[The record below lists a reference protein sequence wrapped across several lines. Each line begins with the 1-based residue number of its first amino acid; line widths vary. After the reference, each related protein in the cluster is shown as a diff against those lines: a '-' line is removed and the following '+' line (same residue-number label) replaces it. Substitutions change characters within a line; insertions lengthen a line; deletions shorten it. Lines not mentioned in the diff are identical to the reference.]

1 MFLCYYNLIAPR
13 LGLVPVEVF
22 GIIRPVKKVYI
33 DGQNFLYKAA
43 DVLMKHGNI
52 SSKDELTK
60 IDMRSL
66 FENIAGNGVDIV
78 FYGAKVRVWKDLDD
92 SIREKTTRFSDV
104 ARRLRNTLNNQDIV
118 FKEVGKLKVRDSDV
132 CHNCRHRDLRMQE
145 KGVDVGM
152 AVDIVVDAC
161 NGAIDEVV
169 LVSSDTDLLPAIQAA
184 KAQAVKVTYIGFSDK
199 MTRAIAKQ
207 ANTGA
212 VMSDQEIIEAFNRY
226 NTASK

>member
-1 MFLCYYNLIAPR
+1 M
-13 LGLVPVEVF
+13 
-22 GIIRPVKKVYI
+22 KKVYI

-43 DVLMKHGNI
+43 DVLIKHGSV
-52 SSKDELTK
+52 SSKNELAK

-66 FENIAGNGVDIV
+66 FEDIAGNDVEIV
-78 FYGAKVRVWKDLDD
+78 FYGAKVRVRKDLDD

-104 ARRLRNTLNNQDIV
+104 ARRLRNTLNNQGII
-118 FKEVGKLKVRDSDV
+118 FREIGKLKVRDSDV
-132 CHNCRHRDLRMQE
+132 CHNCQHRDLRMQE

-184 KAQAVKVTYIGFSDK
+184 KAQAVKVTYVGFSDK
-199 MTRAIAKQ
+199 MTKAIARQ
-207 ANTGA
+207 ADA
-212 VMSDQEIIEAFNRY
+212 SVVMSDQGIIEAFDRY
-226 NTASK
+226 NTTSK

>member
-1 MFLCYYNLIAPR
+1 M
-13 LGLVPVEVF
+13 
-22 GIIRPVKKVYI
+22 KKVYI

-66 FENIAGNGVDIV
+66 FENIAGNGINIV
-78 FYGAKVRVWKDLDD
+78 FYGAKVRVRKDLDD

-118 FKEVGKLKVRDSDV
+118 FKEVGKLKVRDSDA

-207 ANTGA
+207 ANTSA
-212 VMSDQEIIEAFNRY
+212 VMSD
-226 NTASK
+226 

>member
-1 MFLCYYNLIAPR
+1 M
-13 LGLVPVEVF
+13 
-22 GIIRPVKKVYI
+22 KKVYI

-43 DVLMKHGNI
+43 DVLIKHGSV
-52 SSKDELTK
+52 SSKNELTK

-66 FENIAGNGVDIV
+66 FEDIAGNDVEIV
-78 FYGAKVRVWKDLDD
+78 FYGAKVRVRKDLDD

-104 ARRLRNTLNNQDIV
+104 ARRLRNTLNNQGII
-118 FKEVGKLKVRDSDV
+118 FREIGKLKVRDSDV
-132 CHNCRHRDLRMQE
+132 CHNCQHRDLRMQE

-184 KAQAVKVTYIGFSDK
+184 KAQAVKVTYVGFSDK
-199 MTRAIAKQ
+199 MTKAIARQ
-207 ANTGA
+207 ADA
-212 VMSDQEIIEAFNRY
+212 SVVMSDQGIIEAFDRY
-226 NTASK
+226 NTTSK

>member
-1 MFLCYYNLIAPR
+1 M
-13 LGLVPVEVF
+13 
-22 GIIRPVKKVYI
+22 KKVYI

-66 FENIAGNGVDIV
+66 FENIVGNGVDIV
-78 FYGAKVRVWKDLDD
+78 FYGAKVRVRKDLDD

-132 CHNCRHRDLRMQE
+132 CHNCWHRDLRMQE

-161 NGAIDEVV
+161 NRAIDEVV

-184 KAQAVKVTYIGFSDK
+184 KARAVKVTYIGFSDK
-199 MTRAIAKQ
+199 MTRAIARQ
-207 ANTGA
+207 ADTS
-212 VMSDQEIIEAFNRY
+212 VVISDQEIIEAFDRY
-226 NTASK
+226 NIASK

>member
-1 MFLCYYNLIAPR
+1 MFLCYYSLIAPR

-66 FENIAGNGVDIV
+66 FENIAGNGINIV
-78 FYGAKVRVWKDLDD
+78 FYGAKVRVRKDLDD

>member
-1 MFLCYYNLIAPR
+1 M
-13 LGLVPVEVF
+13 
-22 GIIRPVKKVYI
+22 KKVYI

-43 DVLMKHGNI
+43 DVLIKHGSV
-52 SSKDELTK
+52 SSKNELTK

-66 FENIAGNGVDIV
+66 FEDIAGNDVEIV
-78 FYGAKVRVWKDLDD
+78 FYGAKVRVRKDLDD

-104 ARRLRNTLNNQDIV
+104 ARRLRNTLNNQGII
-118 FKEVGKLKVRDSDV
+118 FREIGKLKVRDSDV
-132 CHNCRHRDLRMQE
+132 CHNCQHRDLRMQE

-184 KAQAVKVTYIGFSDK
+184 KAQAVKVTYVGFSDK
-199 MTRAIAKQ
+199 MTKAIARQ
-207 ANTGA
+207 ADA
-212 VMSDQEIIEAFNRY
+212 SVVMSDQGTIEAFDRY
-226 NTASK
+226 NTTSK

>member
-1 MFLCYYNLIAPR
+1 M
-13 LGLVPVEVF
+13 
-22 GIIRPVKKVYI
+22 KKVYI

-43 DVLMKHGNI
+43 DVLMKHGSI
-52 SSKDELTK
+52 SSKNKLTK

-66 FENIAGNGVDIV
+66 FEDIAGNGVEIV
-78 FYGAKVRVWKDLDD
+78 FYGAKVRVRKDLDD
-92 SIREKTTRFSDV
+92 SIREKTILFSDV
-104 ARRLRNTLNNQDIV
+104 ARRLRNTLRNQDII
-118 FKEVGKLKVRDSDV
+118 FKEIGKLKVRDSDV

-161 NGAIDEVV
+161 NGVIDEIV

-199 MTRAIAKQ
+199 MTKAIARQ
-207 ANTGA
+207 AD
-212 VMSDQEIIEAFNRY
+212 VSMFICDQKIVDAFNRH

>member
-1 MFLCYYNLIAPR
+1 M
-13 LGLVPVEVF
+13 
-22 GIIRPVKKVYI
+22 KKVYI

-43 DVLMKHGNI
+43 DVLTTHGSI
-52 SSKDELTK
+52 SSKDKLTK

-66 FENIAGNGVDIV
+66 FEDIAGNDAEIV
-78 FYGAKVRVWKDLDD
+78 FYGAKVRVRKDLGD
-92 SIREKTTRFSDV
+92 SIHEKTTRFSDV
-104 ARRLRNTLNNQDIV
+104 ARRLRNTLRNQDII
-118 FKEVGKLKVRDSDV
+118 FKEIGKLKVRDSDV

-161 NGAIDEVV
+161 NGVIDEVV

-199 MTRAIAKQ
+199 MTKAIARQ
-207 ANTGA
+207 ADA
-212 VMSDQEIIEAFNRY
+212 SVVMSDQGIIEAFDRY
-226 NTASK
+226 NTTSK